1 MSHVEMQAREE
12 VLMAAHRLLSGRID
26 DRGPGPHDDAEAE
39 YSEDMLL
46 AAAGKLV
53 RAKLIDGLADGEQPI
68 SREEELLRRLAAAFA
83 TRATLARQLD
93 EDELDKLP
101 EDGPLS
107 QLTSFL
113 SALDHALAGT
123 AGCLEPD
130 EWEVGRRANAIA
142 YLNASIA
149 ELPPEPDSDRKIVG
163 VCPMGCGET
172 LFLGAAGHITCS
184 YAGCPDP
191 TAAGGLLSQAAS
203 AQRTEEAVTSASERF
218 KVEAELDAMRKHV
231 AILLRSLKGA
241 WWLDA
246 AMAYQGLHRM
256 INPSQDTEQIAAA
269 DTPGGS
275 T

>member
-12 VLMAAHRLLSGRID
+12 VLAAAHRLLSGRID
-26 DRGPGPHDDAEAE
+26 DRGPGPHDDAESE

-53 RAKLIDGLADGEQPI
+53 RAKLIDGLAEGEEPI
-68 SREEELLRRLAAAFA
+68 SREEELLRRLANAYANRASFA
-83 TRATLARQLD
+83 RLLD
-93 EDELDKLP
+93 EDALDKLP

-107 QLTSFL
+107 QLPSFL

-142 YLNASIA
+142 YLNASVA
-149 ELPPEPDSDRKIVG
+149 ELPPEADRGRKIVG

-172 LFLGAAGHITCS
+172 LFLGDGGHITCS
-184 YAGCPDP
+184 YAGCPDA
-191 TAAGGLLSQAAS
+191 TAAGGLVSQAAS
-203 AQRTEEAVTSASERF
+203 AQRTQEAVTSAADRF

-246 AMAYQGLHRM
+246 AIAYQGLHRM
-256 INPSQDTEQIAAA
+256 IHAPEETEQIAEAEA
-269 DTPGGS
+269 PGGS